1 MHRKLKTQ
9 LPFNDAGC
17 LEVEYRE
24 GKWARVTPNHFRS
37 FTGAR
42 RINGELYDGPIYF
55 EGTNF
60 KYMRDGDNDTAR
72 IVNVEELNKRSRKLK
87 PIIEIVRLYDRDAK
101 YKEFQ

>member
-1 MHRKLKTQ
+1 MHNKIKTQ

-17 LEVEYRE
+17 LEVEYKE

-37 FTGAR
+37 FTGKR
-42 RINGELYDGPIYF
+42 RINGELYNGPVYY

-60 KYMRDGDNDTAR
+60 KYTKGSEDTVR
-72 IVNVEELNKRSRKLK
+72 IVNVEELNKRSKKLK
-87 PIIEIVRLYDRDAK
+87 PIFEIVRPYDRDAK